1 MTVSAFHLGLFEK
14 TKELEIL
21 IKNDKSLYNNGYNA
35 VELRKQLVCRE
46 LPSYIDTDG
55 LYELAGAVLDLCKV
69 GLVERG
75 FGEEIYLAPLYE
87 RIEKRTNPAGTMLE
101 RLKNGMN
108 INEIVIEYGRI

>member
-1 MTVSAFHLGLFEK
+1 MTVSAFHLGLLDRTE
-14 TKELEIL
+14 ELSRL
-21 IKNDKSLYNNGYNA
+21 MKNDRSLYNNGYNA
-35 VELRKQLVCRE
+35 LELRKQLVCRE

-87 RIEKRTNPAGTMLE
+87 RIEKRTNPASTMLE
-101 RLKNGMN
+101 RLKTGMN
-108 INEIVIEYGRI
+108 INEIVKEYGRI